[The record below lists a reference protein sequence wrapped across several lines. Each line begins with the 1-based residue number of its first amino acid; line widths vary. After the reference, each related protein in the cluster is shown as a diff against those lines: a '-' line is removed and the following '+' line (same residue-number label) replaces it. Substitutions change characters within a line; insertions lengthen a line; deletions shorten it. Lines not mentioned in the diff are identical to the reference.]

1 MDPFRLSGFKRG
13 NRDANT
19 QKRRRDGE
27 EDRFMGCLPLP
38 ASAEKSK
45 GNQAEAS
52 DGGWFTLVSDTQ
64 IFLFD
69 TLPHQVYLI
78 LLLGLP
84 ALYWSRVAR
93 VFEDAELSKPD
104 VRRMID
110 ASGSM
115 AAPNIPSYYQSPSRP
130 GLRSAPPTVLLPF
143 PDEWNQDTVS
153 PALVRFKH
161 SWEQF
166 VDSLLREWKTLNLV
180 SALLCT
186 CVLIISA
193 PPKKRSA
200 LLPSTLCG

>member
-1 MDPFRLSGFKRG
+1 MDPFRLSGFSRG
-13 NRDANT
+13 SRGASARKAEHEDGGNSRD
-19 QKRRRDGE
+19 RS
-27 EDRFMGCLPLP
+27 LPLP
-38 ASAEKSK
+38 VSSGLKASARH
-45 GNQAEAS
+45 AS
-52 DGGWFTLVSDTQ
+52 EERWITLVGNAQ
-64 IFLFD
+64 AFLFD
-69 TLPHQVYLI
+69 ILPRQAYLI

-110 ASGSM
+110 ASG
-115 AAPNIPSYYQSPSRP
+115 PNAFHIPTLYQSPSRSRP
-130 GLRSAPPTVLLPF
+130 VPLSHPTLLPF
-143 PDEWNQDTVS
+143 PDEWNPETVS
-153 PALVRFKH
+153 PALVRFKN

-166 VDSLLREWKTLNLV
+166 IDSLLREWKTLNLV

-200 LLPSTLCG
+200 LLHSTLRG